1 MRLLE
6 AGEEHNHMARFSDGS
21 EMTEYA
27 IVLGVMSNFLGEFR
41 IKLMDLRGA
50 HMHLTCTLAHV
61 DRHINPI

>member
-1 MRLLE
+1 
-6 AGEEHNHMARFSDGS
+6 MARFSDGS